1 MSGGQIAWPDR
12 AGDTGLAEAREHF
25 LAAEPID
32 AGRVREVILASWWR
46 SRRWDVA
53 AGHGELP
60 RVRDPGR
67 HTLLARGALP
77 VLRNLHE
84 NLGDQPI
91 SVILADAR
99 GVVLSRLTADRDL
112 ERHLD
117 GAHLAAGFSYA
128 EEFAGTNAIGTAL
141 ESGQAAQVSGH
152 EHYAER
158 LEDLACA
165 AALIHH
171 PTSGKTLGAV
181 GLTCWRKDGG
191 PLLVTLAQSTADQIT
206 HALLTSSG
214 EREVQLLQEY
224 LRACRHAGG
233 IVFALTGDLV
243 MMNGYARDALD
254 PGDQAAVLGH
264 ASEALAGGHLDP
276 VDVELPTGARALM
289 YCRPLRGPGQQGAAA
304 GVVHVKLAELPG
316 TLEPGSRPKAR
327 RFLPGLIGAGP
338 LWLRGCDEVDA
349 AYASGE
355 WLAVKGEPGTGKL
368 SLLRAVCAR
377 RNPAGAFHVL
387 DAATPG
393 DHDWLAR
400 ALSELL
406 EGEGSLVIRHADRL
420 STQRLRALWLA
431 LEQTLAAGR
440 QKELWVA
447 VTISRSPLN
456 TDMASLLQ
464 FFPGTVELPPL
475 RQHIEDMH
483 ELVPFFLARLSHSG
497 SLACSPE
504 AMQLLLRS
512 GWPGNI
518 EQLRQVLTTVA
529 SHRRAGTIRPG
540 DLPPECWTVSRRLL
554 SPLESMER
562 DAIVQ
567 SLLDY
572 QGNKLQAAGSLGM
585 SRATIYRKIHEYG
598 IVTPARPHDITP
610 QLEPRHAAGAEH
622 ARWVTAALMGM
633 LAGQLARPGP
643 PAGALT
649 HAFRALAG

>member
-1 MSGGQIAWPDR
+1 MSGRTIVWPDM
-12 AGDTGLAEAREHF
+12 AGDTGLAEARQHF
-25 LAAEPID
+25 LAAEPVE
-32 AGRVREVILASWWR
+32 AGRVREVILASWRR
-46 SRRWDVA
+46 SRRWNLA
-53 AGHGELP
+53 ADHMELSH
-60 RVRDPGR
+60 VHDPGR
-67 HTLLARGALP
+67 HTPLTRGALP
-77 VLRNLHE
+77 VLRNLRE
-84 NLGDQPI
+84 NLGGQPV

-112 ERHLD
+112 EQHLD
-117 GAHLAAGFSYA
+117 SVQLAPGFSYD
-128 EEFAGTNAIGTAL
+128 EEFAGTNGIGTAL
-141 ESGQAAQVSGH
+141 ESGQAVRVSGH
-152 EHYAER
+152 EHYAEC

-171 PTSGKTLGAV
+171 PVSGKTVGAV
-181 GLTCWRKDGG
+181 GLTCWRKDADA
-191 PLLVTLAQSTADQIT
+191 LLLTLAQNTAGQIT
-206 HALLTSSG
+206 QALLTTSS

-243 MMNGYARDALD
+243 MMNDYTRDALD
-254 PGDQAAVLGH
+254 PGDQAAVFGH
-264 ASEALAGGHLDP
+264 AAQALTGGRPARL
-276 VDVELPTGARALM
+276 DVELPTGAKARM
-289 YCRPLRGPGQQGAAA
+289 YCRPLRAPGPQRVT
-304 GVVHVKLAELPG
+304 GVVVHMKLAEQPG
-316 TLEPGSRPKAR
+316 TLDPRSRPAAR
-327 RFLPGLIGAGP
+327 RFLPGLIGSGP

-368 SLLRAVCAR
+368 SLLQAVCRR

-387 DAATPG
+387 DAAAPG

-406 EGEGSLVIRHADRL
+406 EGKGSLVIRHADRL
-420 STQRLRALWLA
+420 GTQRLRALWLA

-440 QKELWVA
+440 QKALWVA
-447 VTISRSPLN
+447 LTISHSPVD
-456 TDMASLLQ
+456 TGMASLLQ

-475 RQHIEDMH
+475 RQHIEDLH
-483 ELVPFFLARLSHSG
+483 KLVPFLLARLSHCG
-497 SLACSPE
+497 PLTCSPE

-529 SHRRAGTIRPG
+529 CHRRSGTIRPA

-567 SLLDY
+567 SLLY
-572 QGNKLQAAGSLGM
+572 HQGNKLQAAGSLGM

-598 IVTPARPHDITP
+598 ILTPAPPAPH
-610 QLEPRHAAGAEH
+610 H
-622 ARWVTAALMGM
+622 AR
-633 LAGQLARPGP
+633 RPVSPSSRSRNVRDLSG
-643 PAGALT
+643 
-649 HAFRALAG
+649 FS